1 MMTLFTFL
9 PIFFFLLNHTE
20 GGRGLGVR
28 GAVLALS
35 YNRLTHRG
43 GDFAGR
49 GKADPIERES
59 TGRFGKE
66 PTD

>member
-1 MMTLFTFL
+1 MFSVK
-9 PIFFFLLNHTE
+9 PQKA
-20 GGRGLGVR
+20 GVGGVR
-28 GAVLALS
+28 EAVLALS

-43 GDFAGR
+43 GDCG
-49 GKADPIERES
+49 GSKADPIERES

>member
-1 MMTLFTFL
+1 M
-9 PIFFFLLNHTE
+9 
-20 GGRGLGVR
+20 
-28 GAVLALS
+28 LALS

-43 GDFAGR
+43 DDFAG
-49 GKADPIERES
+49 GSKADPIERES

>member
-1 MMTLFTFL
+1 M
-9 PIFFFLLNHTE
+9 
-20 GGRGLGVR
+20 R